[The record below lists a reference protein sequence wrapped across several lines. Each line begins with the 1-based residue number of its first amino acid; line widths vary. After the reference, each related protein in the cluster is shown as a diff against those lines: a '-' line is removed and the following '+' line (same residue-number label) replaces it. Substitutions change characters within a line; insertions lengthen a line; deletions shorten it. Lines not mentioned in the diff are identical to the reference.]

1 MDIGLLLI
9 ATTRTG
15 HLPTLARKAEQ
26 VGLDSLWIPDHPV
39 IPVGF
44 QTQSQYVDVLPE
56 HYGRWLDPF
65 VALTVVAASTTR
77 LKLATGICLLPE
89 RHPLVTAKEVASL
102 DQISGGR
109 VILGVGAG
117 WLREE
122 TAAMG
127 AEFRTRW
134 KRLRETVEAMR
145 LLWKNGDAAYEGE
158 LVRFPRVR
166 SEPKP
171 VQPGGPP
178 VVLGGQGRKTYARLA
193 RTYDGWCPII
203 DDPEQFAREAA
214 ELREVLVGAGR
225 DPQAFIMTPFVDPRG
240 GTLSTD
246 FLKAYADAGAKRIVL
261 FSQAM
266 ATEIADGAG
275 ADWIERAAGIV
286 ERARGL

>member
-1 MDIGLLLI
+1 MDVGLLLV

-15 HLPTLARKAEQ
+15 HLPTLARRAEEL
-26 VGLDSLWIPDHPV
+26 GLESLWIPDHPV

-44 QTQSQYVDVLPE
+44 QTRSQFVSVLPE

-65 VALTVVAASTTR
+65 VALTVAAASTTR
-77 LKLATGICLLPE
+77 LKLATGICLFPE
-89 RHPLVTAKEVASL
+89 RHPLITAKEIASL
-102 DQISGGR
+102 DQVSGGR

-122 TAAMG
+122 TEAMG

-145 LLWKNGDAAYEGE
+145 ALWKDGQAAYEGE
-158 LVRFPRVR
+158 LVRFPLVR

-178 VVLGGQGRKTYARLA
+178 VILGGHGRKAYARLA

-203 DDPEQFAREAA
+203 DEPEQCAREAA
-214 ELREVLVGAGR
+214 ELREVLAEAGR
-225 DPQAFIMTPFVDPRG
+225 DPAAFVMTPFVDPRG
-240 GTLSTD
+240 GTLTTD

-261 FSQAM
+261 FSQQM
-266 ATEIADGAG
+266 SIEMADGG
-275 ADWIERAAGIV
+275 AADAIERTAGIV
-286 ERARGL
+286 ERARRL